1 MDYQTLRLRVRD
13 LCWADLDA
21 MHAFK
26 IDRAVTRY
34 TDFGVTTLD
43 QSRDWL
49 AGCIHHNTIFEC
61 VAHNCAIVLSATDEP
76 IGWLGFGPPSDP
88 ADPRGDIDF
97 GYALRREFWGQGY
110 MTEALIGMI
119 NFIFAT
125 TTAQQI
131 FGECETANPASAR
144 VMEKAGM
151 SLAAE
156 YIWQDEVTNK
166 FVISWRYQIERTN
179 WQSSPV
185 EVT

>member
-34 TDFGVTTLD
+34 TDFGVTTLE

-49 AGCIHHNTIFEC
+49 AGCIHHNTISER

-76 IGWLGFGPPSDP
+76 IGWIGFGPPSDP

-97 GYALRREFWGQGY
+97 GYALRREFWSQGY

-119 NFIFAT
+119 DFIFT
-125 TTAQQI
+125 TNTARRI
-131 FGECETANPASAR
+131 FGECEVANRASAR

-151 SLAAE
+151 RLATE
-156 YIWQDEVTNK
+156 YTWQDETTGRT
-166 FVISWRYQIERTN
+166 IASLRYQIN
-179 WQSSPV
+179 KAN
-185 EVT
+185 